1 MADTSETAASLRV
14 ARVSA
19 LSTEDR
25 LHLLTYL
32 LAKYPDTF
40 SDMLDEALS
49 AVAPGRTPS
58 SDES

>member
-1 MADTSETAASLRV
+1 VT
-14 ARVSA
+14 A

-32 LAKYPDTF
+32 LAKYPDRF
-40 SDMLDEALS
+40 SEMLDEALT

-58 SDES
+58 SDEN